1 MEGQH
6 LRVLLVEDD
15 EDDFVIM
22 RDLISD
28 IDGMRF
34 ELAWVSTYSEAVKR
48 AGDAEFD
55 VCILD
60 YRLGEQDGIN
70 LLKELKEK
78 GFSAPIIILTGQGD
92 HDIDVLA
99 MREGAADYLEK
110 ATLSSDHLERSIRYA
125 IDRSRNI
132 QALQESEEKLR
143 ALSSRIL
150 EAQEN
155 ERKIVAKELH
165 DSVGSSLTAIKYA
178 LEQKLVFMKEGI
190 GMEAGISLEQIITL
204 VRDTMEEIH
213 RISSHLR
220 PSVLDDLGLVTA
232 IRSMCREFEEIYK
245 DIEINTRL
253 EIEENAVPGPLKII
267 IYRIAQES
275 LNNIAKHSEAEAVQL
290 TLERTEAGLALS
302 ITDDGRGFDRQAVR
316 NRVSHMG
323 GMGLEGMKER
333 AELYNGRFEIVSDK
347 GKGTT
352 IRAFWPPNL

>member
-1 MEGQH
+1 M
-6 LRVLLVEDD
+6 
-15 EDDFVIM
+15 VINN
-22 RDLISD
+22 I
-28 IDGMRF
+28 
-34 ELAWVSTYSEAVKR
+34 
-48 AGDAEFD
+48 
-55 VCILD
+55 
-60 YRLGEQDGIN
+60 
-70 LLKELKEK
+70 KELKEK

-132 QALQESEEKLR
+132 QALKESEEKLR
-143 ALSSRIL
+143 ALSSKIL

-155 ERKIVAKELH
+155 ERKIVARELH

-232 IRSMCREFEEIYK
+232 IRSMCREFEDIYK
-245 DIEINTRL
+245 D
-253 EIEENAVPGPLKII
+253 PGK
-267 IYRIAQES
+267 RGAG
-275 LNNIAKHSEAEAVQL
+275 
-290 TLERTEAGLALS
+290 TLEDHHLQDRAG
-302 ITDDGRGFDRQAVR
+302 IP
-316 NRVSHMG
+316 
-323 GMGLEGMKER
+323 E
-333 AELYNGRFEIVSDK
+333 
-347 GKGTT
+347 
-352 IRAFWPPNL
+352 